1 MNNAQDFG
9 ALNWVKDE
17 LDVSIRHARQ
27 ALEAYVESPGD
38 GDSLAVCGDHLHQI
52 ARVLQMVQVYGPSM
66 LAEEMELVVRDMA
79 QGRVRQEEDAAEA
92 LMLALIQLPD
102 YLEKLQGG
110 DADIPLIILPLL
122 NDLRAVRDAPLLSEA
137 ALFKPEIDTRDEQG
151 QINDHLPELT
161 RQVRQK
167 FHLGLLSWYRKRDTV
182 HGWPLLRDVFAT
194 MRQHAGTEQV
204 KQLFWVAEGLMHGL
218 IENTIAPG
226 IAVKQLFSRLDR
238 KMKTIVDSG
247 EQALVDR
254 PPAALLKNLLYYIA
268 RADSHHPLI
277 QEIKETFHLDT
288 VMPSEAQLS
297 QGRLGLTGSNAELAE
312 SIKDAVSTELT
323 RIKDILDL
331 FMRDEKANM
340 EMLAHLESPTR
351 KLADTLGMIGQ
362 GALRSR
368 LNRQAD
374 KVKNFVEQGVMPEEF
389 ELMEMAGDILYV
401 ESSLST
407 LHTFQPGVAEEEEDS
422 LGLSMPEGEYQ
433 NLIKQTVKEAKLEIA
448 KAKEAII
455 SFTEAPDE
463 TTLLENVHQGFKRV
477 QGALNM
483 LNMREAAELLQKT
496 GNFIQQTLI
505 EARSKPS
512 RQQMN
517 SLADVVSSIEYY
529 LETLVDGAGDR
540 REILA
545 IAQSSLNDLLSEG
558 QVERTE
564 YTTPVEPIEVSE
576 SADHAEGY
584 DLQEDEVSDL
594 EFGASSLQ
602 IEPPQPQV
610 EEITAD
616 SEPAIGE
623 PKAEPEPVSETPAEP
638 VVAAPEPPV
647 EEEEIPSSRKPMLDE
662 IDPEILEIFIEEARE
677 ELEVIQEHLPRWER
691 NYEDRDALVTFRR
704 SFHTL
709 KGSGRLVGAKVI
721 GELAWSVENMLNR
734 LIDETIHVS
743 PDMIDVLNRVV
754 ASLPDLINSQ
764 EQGVYPSVDVDLLQ
778 AQAYALADGKPM
790 PQMEEP
796 AAEEAPVEVAE
807 PESSVEEAAEAV
819 AETAGE
825 ITETSAEAE
834 EPELL
839 SEVQDTDSLS
849 LEMPDEV
856 AETQDSFELP
866 EELEDLSLELDTEL
880 SDEEEPQIELQ
891 ALSEENEVEL
901 EENLLESPEA
911 ILDESLLG
919 DFTDSDLIIEIDTE
933 LLEVFAEES
942 EEHLQEIEAFL
953 RMAEGADPAMQLP
966 ESVVRA
972 CHTLHGSAQMTG
984 IMPIAQLSEAMED
997 YANAVH
1003 DLQRPADDQVLGLIG
1018 GSVGY
1023 IRKLLDTLPD
1033 EDLSEPNV
1041 ETYLSGLRDALQ
1053 QLHHG
1058 LGEDLHAADL
1068 QSDSDDL
1075 TLESEPTSFLE
1086 ESSELDEAPELT
1098 AEEPSFELE
1107 EAPEPLP
1114 EEPSFESEEAP
1125 EPTSE
1130 EPSFELEE
1138 APEPYSEEPSSEE
1151 PLFELEEA
1159 EESDE
1164 EPPQPGV
1171 FHESTTYLQED
1182 EFFEVGDD
1190 EELLEI
1196 FIEEGRELLESL
1208 EESYTRW
1215 ENALHD
1221 GAVIDEIKRT
1231 LHTLKGSSRL
1241 AGILPI
1247 GDVSHGLESLFER
1260 ILRQQITADQPIQ
1273 DLVRQAFDFL
1283 ATQVEDAATTGKVH
1297 ISETLLHDLENPSA
1311 RQEEDEPVALEESD
1325 SDFLDFDA
1333 DAVAEDANL
1342 EEIMEALEEEPV
1354 SETLETELE
1363 QPAEAASEEAEL
1375 SEETASEEMQAE
1387 EWSSEALSSSLETA
1401 QDEELQQ
1408 ELERLEEDDSEFS
1421 ASEAVDTASYYEEP
1435 MSFLHDGDLFE
1446 VSEDRELVEIFVEE
1460 SKELLETLEGQ
1471 FQQWSDNPS
1480 DHQPVDAMQRALHTI
1495 KGSSRLAGIEP
1506 VGDLS
1511 HAMESLLNAVT
1522 RGLVPAEGAVMN
1534 LSRATLDLLA
1544 TQTDDAESSG
1554 RVHRADPLIAEI
1566 QSLIDAASEQS
1577 ASDESFVDPEVQ
1589 QELEAL
1595 ESEAAETE
1603 IEEVEPAAVSNQDLV
1618 EELDVELPDDAFAIE
1633 DITSESL
1640 DTGDDSFMLL
1650 QDEVLLEVG
1659 EDEELIQ
1666 IFIEEAKEFTEQIE
1680 TNFQNWLDNLTD
1692 RSAIDGMQRNLHTLK
1707 GSARLAG
1714 VMPVG
1719 DLSHAVESLMTSLA
1733 EGEIDP
1739 IETVTDTLRQAI
1751 DHLALQVDTL
1761 AKTGKVPA
1769 SDLQVTQLHNL
1780 LGGEMTP
1787 SYDGMVETIQ
1797 QVEEPQ
1803 EVVEEEAPKSA
1814 KVLPFNEKIAKLL
1827 NPQQDED
1834 KESQKASKDQVRV
1847 NAELMDRLV
1856 NHAGEVSIY
1865 RARLEQQ
1872 NSVLGFNLSELEQ
1885 TVSRLYTQLRGLEI
1899 ETEAQILYRWERD
1912 NEQDDHEK
1920 AEFDPLEL
1928 DRFSNM
1934 QQLSRALVET
1944 VNDLGNINESLRDLQ
1959 RETDTLLLQ
1968 QSRISNDLQ
1977 DGLLRTRM
1985 VPFATLVPRMQ
1996 RLVRQTAGQLS
2007 KKANLECFGI
2017 EGELDRS
2024 ILNRMVPVLEH
2035 LLRNSVSHGI
2045 EYPQDR
2051 VSTGKQ
2057 ETGRISL
2064 YLDREATDVL
2074 ITLSDD
2080 GRGLDIEAIRAR
2092 AIKQGMI
2099 NANAE
2104 ISDDDLIQCV
2114 LLPGFSTAK
2123 EVTQISGRGVG
2134 LDVVVSEVKQLGG
2147 SLEIDSQPGRGT
2159 SFIIRLPL
2167 TLAITDAL
2175 LVRVGEEIY
2184 AIPHGS
2190 VSAVVRI
2197 RRQDLQQCYA
2207 DAQNGFEYA
2216 GKQYKVSYLGRMM
2229 GVGHQELQEGHRWL
2243 PLLLLQTGEHQVA
2256 LQVDELLGSRQVVV
2270 KSLGKQVGS
2279 VRWITGGTILAD
2291 GRVALILDLSA
2302 LVRMDA
2308 THTAPIRASVEQ
2320 AQKRV
2325 EERVRVM
2332 VVDDSIT
2339 VRKVTSRL
2347 LERHDME
2354 VVTAKDG
2361 VEAVALLQEQV
2372 PDIMLL
2378 DIEMPRMDGFE
2389 LARHINN
2396 SVDYYGLPIIMIS
2409 SRVGDK
2415 HRQRAMDLGV
2425 KRCLG
2430 KPYQES
2436 ELLENINEVLAESRQ

>member
-1 MNNAQDFG
+1 MSNAQDFG

-27 ALEAYVESPGD
+27 ALESYVETPGD
-38 GDSLAVCGDHLHQI
+38 NESLATCGDHLHQI

-66 LAEEMELVVRDMA
+66 LAEEMELVVRDMSE
-79 QGRVRQEEDAAEA
+79 GIVRQEEDAAEA

-137 ALFKPEIDTRDEQG
+137 ALFKPEIETESTTDEV
-151 QINDHLPELT
+151 NKDLPALV

-182 HGWPLLRDVFAT
+182 HGWPLLRDVFT
-194 MRQHAGTEQV
+194 TIHKSAGTESVQH
-204 KQLFWVAEGLMHGL
+204 LFWVAEGLMHGL
-218 IENTIAPG
+218 IDNTIAPG

-238 KMKTIVDSG
+238 KMKIIIDNG
-247 EQALVDR
+247 EQTLVDE
-254 PPAALLKNLLYYIA
+254 PPSALLKNLLYYIA
-268 RADSHHPLI
+268 RANSQNPVIL
-277 QEIKETFHLDT
+277 EIKQAYNLDA
-288 VMPSEAQLS
+288 VMPSEDQLN

-312 SIKDAVSTELT
+312 SIKDAVSSELT

-331 FMRDEKANM
+331 FMRDEKADM
-340 EMLAHLESPTR
+340 EMLGHLEAPTR

-374 KVKNFVEQGVMPEEF
+374 KVKTFVEQGVLPEEF

-407 LHTFQPGVAEEEEDS
+407 LHTFQPGAADTIDENTLGDS
-422 LGLSMPEGEYQ
+422 LPEGEYQ
-433 NLIKQTVKEAKLEIA
+433 NLIKQTVREAKVEIA
-448 KAKEAII
+448 HAKETII
-455 SFTEAPDE
+455 SFTEATDD
-463 TTLLENVHQGFKRV
+463 TTVLEPVRQGFRRV
-477 QGALNM
+477 EGALQM
-483 LNMREAAELLQKT
+483 LNLREAAELMSQT
-496 GNFIQQTLI
+496 GGIIKNQLI
-505 EARSKPS
+505 EASAPPS
-512 RQQMN
+512 RQQLN

-545 IAQSSLNDLLSEG
+545 IAQASLNDLMSDGTPEVSEY
-558 QVERTE
+558 VE
-564 YTTPVEPIEVSE
+564 PVEPINLDE

-584 DLQEDEVSDL
+584 DLEEEEVSDL

-602 IEPPQPQV
+602 IEPPQPEV
-610 EEITAD
+610 EILASAEDATA
-616 SEPAIGE
+616 SEAQPEAEPAE
-623 PKAEPEPVSETPAEP
+623 
-638 VVAAPEPPV
+638 V
-647 EEEEIPSSRKPMLDE
+647 EEEVAAADKPMLED

-677 ELEVIQEHLPRWER
+677 ELENIQTYLPRWQHDQA
-691 NYEDRDALVTFRR
+691 DRDALTIFRR

-734 LIDETIHVS
+734 LIDETIKVS
-743 PDMIDVLNRVV
+743 PEMMELLNQVTEALPVLID
-754 ASLPDLINSQ
+754 SQ
-764 EQGVYPSVDVDLLQ
+764 EQGTSPAVDVELLQ
-778 AQAYALADGKPM
+778 SHAHALAEGRPIEQ
-790 PQMEEP
+790 PLQPVVSEAEQP
-796 AAEEAPVEVAE
+796 AAESDEIIPVEALEESADETEAQAEALPDETADVEAVEEDELVLEELEVASLDE
-807 PESSVEEAAEAV
+807 PELEIEPEQASEISDDEVAALGEAMLEGTSV
-819 AETAGE
+819 
-825 ITETSAEAE
+825 AEAE
-834 EPELL
+834 
-839 SEVQDTDSLS
+839 
-849 LEMPDEV
+849 DEF
-856 AETQDSFELP
+856 S
-866 EELEDLSLELDTEL
+866 
-880 SDEEEPQIELQ
+880 
-891 ALSEENEVEL
+891 
-901 EENLLESPEA
+901 
-911 ILDESLLG
+911 
-919 DFTDSDLIIEIDTE
+919 DSDLEIEIDTE

-942 EEHLQEIEAFL
+942 EEHLQEIESFL
-953 RMAEGADPAMQLP
+953 RQAQSISPPMLVP
-966 ESVVRA
+966 EEVVRA
-972 CHTLHGSAQMTG
+972 CHTLHGSAHMAG
-984 IMPIAQLSEAMED
+984 ITPIATLSEAMED
-997 YANAVH
+997 YVRAVH
-1003 DLQRPADDQVLGLIG
+1003 ENQMPAEAKVVDLVD

-1023 IRKLLDTLPD
+1023 IRQLLKLLPD
-1033 EDLSEPNV
+1033 ENLPEPKL
-1041 ETYLSGLRDALQ
+1041 ESFLQGLNEALQ
-1053 QLHHG
+1053 EIEESE
-1058 LGEDLHAADL
+1058 EDLVEA
-1068 QSDSDDL
+1068 
-1075 TLESEPTSFLE
+1075 EPLMAE
-1086 ESSELDEAPELT
+1086 ESISEEQAVTLDEALDE
-1098 AEEPSFELE
+1098 ASALE
-1107 EAPEPLP
+1107 EELQIEAI
-1114 EEPSFESEEAP
+1114 EEIGLA
-1125 EPTSE
+1125 
-1130 EPSFELEE
+1130 
-1138 APEPYSEEPSSEE
+1138 
-1151 PLFELEEA
+1151 
-1159 EESDE
+1159 DE
-1164 EPPQPGV
+1164 EPIDLASDLILEELEANEIDSGLLEADEAQDSG
-1171 FHESTTYLQED
+1171 FYESASYLQSTDYFDVE
-1182 EFFEVGDD
+1182 GD

-1196 FIEEGRELLESL
+1196 FIEEGRELLEALEQGYNDWQKSL
-1208 EESYTRW
+1208 NDETVV
-1215 ENALHD
+1215 D
-1221 GAVIDEIKRT
+1221 GIKRT

-1241 AGILPI
+1241 AGINPI
-1247 GDVSHGLESLFER
+1247 GDLSHALEDLFEKL
-1260 ILRQQITADQPIQ
+1260 LRDNVTAEQRLQ

-1283 ATQVEDAATTGKVH
+1283 ATQVEDAATVGRVPVSTQ
-1297 ISETLLHDLENPSA
+1297 LLSNLENPFSSEEISEA
-1311 RQEEDEPVALEESD
+1311 EEEPEALQDEVLEAELQLADEAFPDAELEIEQPDQEEDEELQELELQSALEE
-1325 SDFLDFDA
+1325 A
-1333 DAVAEDANL
+1333 AEEQDQ
-1342 EEIMEALEEEPV
+1342 
-1354 SETLETELE
+1354 SEL
-1363 QPAEAASEEAEL
+1363 ASSEEVD
-1375 SEETASEEMQAE
+1375 AS
-1387 EWSSEALSSSLETA
+1387 
-1401 QDEELQQ
+1401 
-1408 ELERLEEDDSEFS
+1408 
-1421 ASEAVDTASYYEEP
+1421 SYYAEP
-1435 MSFLHDGDLFE
+1435 MSFLHEGDLFE
-1446 VSEDRELVEIFVEE
+1446 VSEDRELVDIFVEE
-1460 SKELLETLEGQ
+1460 SKELLETLEEQ
-1471 FQQWSDNPS
+1471 FQKWGDEPS
-1480 DHQPVDAMQRALHTI
+1480 DHQHLDAILRALHTV

-1511 HAMESLLNAVT
+1511 HAMESLLNGVI
-1522 RGLVPAEGAVMN
+1522 RGHILADEQVMG
-1534 LSRATLDLLA
+1534 LSRSTLDLLA
-1544 TQTDDAESSG
+1544 SQTDDAETSNQ
-1554 RVHRADPLIAEI
+1554 VHRADGLIAEI
-1566 QSLIDAASEQS
+1566 QTLIDKGVEEEDEVEDLIDPDLKEELEELEELKQQQAEEAVEDESEPVSQPIAEDLDDIQIDVS
-1577 ASDESFVDPEVQ
+1577 ELDVDVADVSEEALQQPDESF
-1589 QELEAL
+1589 L
-1595 ESEAAETE
+1595 
-1603 IEEVEPAAVSNQDLV
+1603 
-1618 EELDVELPDDAFAIE
+1618 
-1633 DITSESL
+1633 
-1640 DTGDDSFMLL
+1640 MMH
-1650 QDEVLLEVG
+1650 DEVLLDVG

-1666 IFIEEAKEFTEQIE
+1666 IFIEEAKEFMEQVE
-1680 TNFQNWLDNLTD
+1680 ARFLQWLDKLD
-1692 RSAIDGMQRNLHTLK
+1692 DQEAIDGMQRNLHTLK

-1714 VMPVG
+1714 IMPIG
-1719 DLSHAVESLMTSLA
+1719 DLSHAVESVMTALA

-1739 IETVTDTLRQAI
+1739 LETVTESLRHSI
-1751 DHLALQVDTL
+1751 DHLAFQVDTI

-1769 SDLQVTQLHNL
+1769 ADVQVEQLHNL

-1787 SYDGMVETIQ
+1787 AHGDMVETIQ
-1797 QVEEPQ
+1797 EVSESSMLAEEPEQ
-1803 EVVEEEAPKSA
+1803 EQEQPTAQ
-1814 KVLPFNEKIAKLL
+1814 VLPFNEEIAKLL
-1827 NPQQDED
+1827 NPEQDQE
-1834 KESQKASKDQVRV
+1834 KEKAGFKPNKEQVRV
-1847 NAELMDRLV
+1847 NADLMDRLV

-1865 RARLEQQ
+1865 RSRLEQQ

-1885 TVSRLYTQLRGLEI
+1885 TVSRLYTQLRNLEI
-1899 ETEAQILYRWERD
+1899 ETEAQILYRWER
-1912 NEQDDHEK
+1912 ETEK
-1920 AEFDPLEL
+1920 EDQGRTEFDPLEL
-1928 DRFSNM
+1928 DRFSTM

-1968 QSRISNDLQ
+1968 QSRISTDLQ

-1996 RLVRQTAGQLS
+1996 RLVRQTAGQLN

-2045 EYPQDR
+2045 EPPDQRLAD
-2051 VSTGKQ
+2051 GKQ
-2057 ETGRISL
+2057 GTGRISL
-2064 YLDREATDVL
+2064 YLDREATDVM

-2080 GRGLDIEAIRAR
+2080 GKGLDIEAIRKR
-2092 AIKQGMI
+2092 ALAQGMI
-2099 NANAE
+2099 SADAE

-2134 LDVVVSEVKQLGG
+2134 LDVVTSEVKQLGG

-2175 LVRVGEEIY
+2175 LIRVGEEIY

-2190 VSAVVRI
+2190 ISGVVRI
-2197 RRQDLQQCYA
+2197 RRDEILRCYA
-2207 DAQNGFEYA
+2207 GKQESFDYG

-2229 GVGHQELQEGHRWL
+2229 GTGQHEIHEGSRWL

-2256 LQVDELLGSRQVVV
+2256 LQVDDLLGSRQVVV

-2291 GRVALILDLSA
+2291 GRVALILDLAA

-2308 THTAPIRASVEQ
+2308 THAAPVMKADGD
-2320 AQKRV
+2320 QKKL
-2325 EERVRVM
+2325 EERLRVM

-2347 LERHDME
+2347 LERHDMD

-2436 ELLENINEVLAESRQ
+2436 ELLENINEVLTENRQ

>member
-27 ALEAYVESPGD
+27 ALEAHVEAPGD

-137 ALFKPEIDTRDEQG
+137 ALFKPEIDSTEQQG
-151 QINDHLPELT
+151 QVNEHLPELT

-194 MRQHAGTEQV
+194 MRQHAGTEQTR
-204 KQLFWVAEGLMHGL
+204 QLFWVAEGLMHGL

-238 KMKTIVDSG
+238 KMKTLVDSG
-247 EQALVDR
+247 EQALVDH

-277 QEIKETFHLDT
+277 REIKETFHLDT

-407 LHTFQPGVAEEEEDS
+407 LHTFQPSSIEEEDDT

-433 NLIKQTVKEAKLEIA
+433 NLIKQTVKEAKFEIA

-455 SFTEAPDE
+455 GFTEAPDDTE
-463 TTLLENVHQGFKRV
+463 LLENVRQGFKRV
-477 QGALNM
+477 EGALNM
-483 LNMREAAELLQKT
+483 LNMRDAAELLLKT
-496 GNFIQQTLI
+496 GSFIQQSLI
-505 EARSKPS
+505 DARSKPS

-545 IAQSSLNDLLSEG
+545 IAQASLNDLLSEG
-558 QVERTE
+558 QMERTE
-564 YTTPVEPIEVSE
+564 YTTPVEPIEVTE

-584 DLQEDEVSDL
+584 DLEEDEVSDL
-594 EFGASSLQ
+594 ELGASSLQ
-602 IEPPQPQV
+602 IEPPQPEV
-610 EEITAD
+610 EELEADTGETA
-616 SEPAIGE
+616 EAPQH
-623 PKAEPEPVSETPAEP
+623 EPETVVEVVQAPVE
-638 VVAAPEPPV
+638 

-691 NYEDRDALVTFRR
+691 NYEDHDALITFRR

-743 PDMIDVLNRVV
+743 PEMIGLLNQVV
-754 ASLPDLINSQ
+754 ASLPELINSQ
-764 EQGVYPSVDVDLLQ
+764 EQGIYPDVDVDLLQ

-790 PQMEEP
+790 PEAQEP
-796 AAEEAPVEVAE
+796 AAEEPEAEAEILETSADQSQIETVEAPAEDVEVAITPQTDE
-807 PESSVEEAAEAV
+807 ASSQDLAMDEALETQVED
-819 AETAGE
+819 
-825 ITETSAEAE
+825 ID
-834 EPELL
+834 L
-839 SEVQDTDSLS
+839 SFEV
-849 LEMPDEV
+849 PDEL
-856 AETQDSFELP
+856 D
-866 EELEDLSLELDTEL
+866 DLSLELDTEL
-880 SDEEEPQIELQ
+880 SDEEETASADQADSEGEVNLIED
-891 ALSEENEVEL
+891 E
-901 EENLLESPEA
+901 LLESPEP
-911 ILDESLLG
+911 ILDEALLE

-942 EEHLQEIEAFL
+942 EEHLQEIEDFL
-953 RMAEGADPAMQLP
+953 HAAERAEPAMQVP

-1003 DLQRPADDQVLGLIG
+1003 DLQRPADAEVLGLIG

-1023 IRKLLDTLPD
+1023 IRQLLVTLPE
-1033 EDLSEPNV
+1033 EDLPEPNV
-1041 ETYLSGLRDALQ
+1041 ETYLGGLREALE

-1058 LGEDLHAADL
+1058 IPERP
-1068 QSDSDDL
+1068 QESDSQPVPDE
-1075 TLESEPTSFLE
+1075 LELSSEPTSFLDEVAEPDAPAEAFPE
-1086 ESSELDEAPELT
+1086 ETPEVAEALTETDEQEDAPLELDAHSEPVEAAT
-1098 AEEPSFELE
+1098 
-1107 EAPEPLP
+1107 
-1114 EEPSFESEEAP
+1114 
-1125 EPTSE
+1125 
-1130 EPSFELEE
+1130 
-1138 APEPYSEEPSSEE
+1138 
-1151 PLFELEEA
+1151 
-1159 EESDE
+1159 
-1164 EPPQPGV
+1164 PQPGV
-1171 FHESTTYLQED
+1171 FHETTTYLQED
-1182 EFFEVGDD
+1182 EFFDVGEDQ
-1190 EELLEI
+1190 ELLEI

-1208 EESYTRW
+1208 EDSYTKW
-1215 ENALHD
+1215 EHALQD
-1221 GAVIDEIKRT
+1221 ETVIDEIKRT

-1241 AGILPI
+1241 AGISPI

-1260 ILRQQITADQPIQ
+1260 ILREEISADLSVQ

-1283 ATQVEDAATTGKVH
+1283 ATQVEDAANTGQVH
-1297 ISETLLHDLENPSA
+1297 ISQTLLDDLENPAA
-1311 RQEEDEPVALEESD
+1311 RRAEDEPLGVDDGD

-1333 DAVAEDANL
+1333 EAVAEDANL
-1342 EEIMEALEEEPV
+1342 QEVMEALEDVPEVEDLAQPEASPDEPDAI
-1354 SETLETELE
+1354 
-1363 QPAEAASEEAEL
+1363 QPEAQGSVE
-1375 SEETASEEMQAE
+1375 
-1387 EWSSEALSSSLETA
+1387 
-1401 QDEELQQ
+1401 DEELQQ
-1408 ELERLEEDDSEFS
+1408 ELERLDEDDSEF
-1421 ASEAVDTASYYEEP
+1421 ASSETVDTSSFYEEP
-1435 MSFLHDGDLFE
+1435 MSFMHDGDLFE

-1460 SKELLETLEGQ
+1460 SKELLETLENHY
-1471 FQQWSDNPS
+1471 QQWSENPA
-1480 DHQPVDAMQRALHTI
+1480 DHQPLDAMQRALHTI

-1522 RGLVPAEGAVMN
+1522 RGLLPAEGPVMS

-1544 TQTDDAESSG
+1544 TQTDDAESTG
-1554 RVHRADPLIAEI
+1554 QVHRADPLIAEI
-1566 QSLIDAASEQS
+1566 QSLIDSAGEQS
-1577 ASDESFVDPEVQ
+1577 TSDEAYVDQEVVE
-1589 QELEAL
+1589 ELAAL
-1595 ESEAAETE
+1595 EEQETDTQFEAEAEEDKSEPTSALDMNADLDVDLPADAFE
-1603 IEEVEPAAVSNQDLV
+1603 IEEVAA
-1618 EELDVELPDDAFAIE
+1618 
-1633 DITSESL
+1633 ESL
-1640 DTGDDSFMLL
+1640 DQADDSFMLL

-1680 TNFQNWLDNLTD
+1680 THFQNWLDNLGD

-1719 DLSHAVESLMTSLA
+1719 DLSHAVESLMTALA
-1733 EGEIDP
+1733 EEEIDP
-1739 IETVTDTLRQAI
+1739 IETVTDALRQAI

-1761 AKTGKVPA
+1761 SKTGKVP
-1769 SDLQVTQLHNL
+1769 SSELQVNQLHNL

-1797 QVEEPQ
+1797 QTQPAEQAPQ
-1803 EVVEEEAPKSA
+1803 QEAPKSA
-1814 KVLPFNEKIAKLL
+1814 EILPFNDKIAKLL
-1827 NPQQDED
+1827 NPDQEED
-1834 KESQKASKDQVRV
+1834 KESARASKEQVRV

-1885 TVSRLYTQLRGLEI
+1885 TVSRLYSQLRGLEI

-2080 GRGLDIEAIRAR
+2080 GKGLDIEAIRSR

-2099 NANAE
+2099 DANAE

-2190 VSAVVRI
+2190 INAVVRI
-2197 RRQDLQQCYA
+2197 RRQDLQHCYA
-2207 DAQNGFEYA
+2207 DPANGFEYT

-2229 GVGHQELQEGHRWL
+2229 GVGHQELQEGPRWL

-2291 GRVALILDLSA
+2291 GRVALILDLAA

-2308 THTAPIRASVEQ
+2308 THTAPIRMPVEQ

-2436 ELLENINEVLAESRQ
+2436 ELLENINEVLTESRQ

>member
-1 MNNAQDFG
+1 MSNAQDFG

-27 ALEAYVESPGD
+27 ALESYVETPGNTE
-38 GDSLAVCGDHLHQI
+38 SLATCGDHLHQI

-66 LAEEMELVVRDMA
+66 LAEEMELVVRDMSD
-79 QGRVRQEEDAAEA
+79 GNVRQEEDAAEA

-137 ALFKPEIDTRDEQG
+137 ALFKPEIETDSDGDRVNEK
-151 QINDHLPELT
+151 LPALV

-182 HGWPLLRDVFAT
+182 HGWPLLRDVFAAI
-194 MRQHAGTEQV
+194 QINAGTESV
-204 KQLFWVAEGLMHGL
+204 RHLFWVAEGLMHGL
-218 IENTIAPG
+218 IDNTIAPG

-238 KMKTIVDSG
+238 KMKAIIDGG
-247 EQALVDR
+247 EQALLDD
-254 PPAALLKNLLYYIA
+254 PPATLLKNLLYYIA
-268 RADSHHPLI
+268 RTNSQDPVIL
-277 QEIKETFHLDT
+277 EIKQAYNLDA
-288 VMPSEAQLS
+288 VMPSEDQLN

-312 SIKDAVSTELT
+312 SIKDAVSSELT

-331 FMRDEKANM
+331 FMRDEKADM
-340 EMLAHLESPTR
+340 EMLGHLEAPTR

-374 KVKNFVEQGVMPEEF
+374 KVKTFVEQGILPEEF

-407 LHTFQPGVAEEEEDS
+407 LHTFQPGAAES
-422 LGLSMPEGEYQ
+422 LDEGALGDNLPEGEYQ
-433 NLIKQTVKEAKLEIA
+433 NLIKQTVREAKVEIA
-448 KAKEAII
+448 HAKETII
-455 SFTEAPDE
+455 SFTEVSDD
-463 TTLLENVHQGFKRV
+463 TSMLESVRQGFRRV
-477 QGALNM
+477 DGALQM
-483 LNMREAAELLQKT
+483 LNLKDASDLMSQTSGVIKRQFMDVKT
-496 GNFIQQTLI
+496 P
-505 EARSKPS
+505 PS
-512 RQQMN
+512 RQQLN

-545 IAQSSLNDLLSEG
+545 IAQSSLNDLISEG
-558 QVERTE
+558 KTVVTE
-564 YTTPVEPIEVSE
+564 YVEPSEPIDLAE

-584 DLQEDEVSDL
+584 ELEEDEVSDL
-594 EFGASSLQ
+594 EFGVSSLQ
-602 IEPPQPQV
+602 IEPPQPVV
-610 EEITAD
+610 EIISPDKESAATPPL
-616 SEPAIGE
+616 E
-623 PKAEPEPVSETPAEP
+623 EPELPQA
-638 VVAAPEPPV
+638 
-647 EEEEIPSSRKPMLDE
+647 EEIPAAEKPVLED

-677 ELEVIQEHLPRWER
+677 ELQSIQENLPRWQHDQA
-691 NYEDRDALVTFRR
+691 DRDALTTFRR

-709 KGSGRLVGAKVI
+709 KGSGRLVGAMVI

-734 LIDETIHVS
+734 LIDETIKVS
-743 PDMIDVLNRVV
+743 PEMMDLLNHVTEALPVLID
-754 ASLPDLINSQ
+754 SQ
-764 EQGVYPSVDVDLLQ
+764 EQGGSPDVNVELLQ
-778 AQAYALADGKPM
+778 NRAHALAEGRPLAEVA
-790 PQMEEP
+790 PTTV
-796 AAEEAPVEVAE
+796 AEEEVAATE
-807 PESSVEEAAEAV
+807 TTPAELTSEAAEATEETL
-819 AETAGE
+819 AEIE
-825 ITETSAEAE
+825 IAEAEAE
-834 EPELL
+834 EPPAEQLEVFEEEMAALEASEEPLDFAEIPEVEEEQGELL
-839 SEVQDTDSLS
+839 E
-849 LEMPDEV
+849 
-856 AETQDSFELP
+856 
-866 EELEDLSLELDTEL
+866 EELELEEVSLALV
-880 SDEEEPQIELQ
+880 SDEQ
-891 ALSEENEVEL
+891 
-901 EENLLESPEA
+901 
-911 ILDESLLG
+911 DEDEFS
-919 DFTDSDLIIEIDTE
+919 DSDLEIEIDTE

-942 EEHLQEIEAFL
+942 EEHLQEIEVFL
-953 RMAEGADPAMQLP
+953 KQAINTAPDMLVP
-966 ESVVRA
+966 EEVVRA
-972 CHTLHGSAQMTG
+972 CHTLHGSAHMAG
-984 IMPIAQLSEAMED
+984 ITPIAMLSEAMED
-997 YANAVH
+997 YIRAVH
-1003 DLQRPADDQVLGLIG
+1003 EHELPADSKVVDLIG

-1023 IRKLLDTLPD
+1023 IRQLLNWLPD
-1033 EDLSEPNV
+1033 DSLPEPNV
-1041 ETYLSGLRDALQ
+1041 ETYLNGLREALQ
-1053 QLHHG
+1053 EIEVSVEALP
-1058 LGEDLHAADL
+1058 D
-1068 QSDSDDL
+1068 
-1075 TLESEPTSFLE
+1075 SEPSV
-1086 ESSELDEAPELT
+1086 EL
-1098 AEEPSFELE
+1098 
-1107 EAPEPLP
+1107 
-1114 EEPSFESEEAP
+1114 
-1125 EPTSE
+1125 
-1130 EPSFELEE
+1130 
-1138 APEPYSEEPSSEE
+1138 
-1151 PLFELEEA
+1151 EA
-1159 EESDE
+1159 EESVAIAATAALDDE
-1164 EPPQPGV
+1164 IQIEAIEEIGTGEEEITELPSDLQFEDLDGVEVESQPTEALAEDSG
-1171 FHESTTYLQED
+1171 FHEVVSYLQSD
-1182 EFFEVGDD
+1182 DFFEVEGD

-1196 FIEEGRELLESL
+1196 FIEEGRELLEAL
-1208 EESYTRW
+1208 EQGYSDWQHSPNDE
-1215 ENALHD
+1215 
-1221 GAVIDEIKRT
+1221 AVVDDIKRT

-1241 AGILPI
+1241 AGINPI
-1247 GDVSHGLESLFER
+1247 GDLSHALESLYEKM
-1260 ILRQQITADQPIQ
+1260 LRDEVKADQQ
-1273 DLVRQAFDFL
+1273 VRELVRQAFDFL
-1283 ATQVEDAATTGKVH
+1283 ATQIEDAATTGKVH
-1297 ISETLLHDLENPSA
+1297 LSSQLLTDLEKATAAAMPAETA
-1311 RQEEDEPVALEESD
+1311 REWVEEEQELVEEPVVSESGIEQQELAEQEEVERLQQLELEQALEE
-1325 SDFLDFDA
+1325 A
-1333 DAVAEDANL
+1333 AECPSEFA
-1342 EEIMEALEEEPV
+1342 AEEPV
-1354 SETLETELE
+1354 
-1363 QPAEAASEEAEL
+1363 
-1375 SEETASEEMQAE
+1375 
-1387 EWSSEALSSSLETA
+1387 
-1401 QDEELQQ
+1401 
-1408 ELERLEEDDSEFS
+1408 
-1421 ASEAVDTASYYEEP
+1421 DTSSYYEEP
-1435 MSFLHDGDLFE
+1435 MSFLHDDDLFE
-1446 VSEDRELVEIFVEE
+1446 VTEDRELVDIFVEE
-1460 SKELLETLEGQ
+1460 SRELLEILEVE
-1471 FQQWSDNPS
+1471 FQKWSDDPS
-1480 DHQPVDAMQRALHTI
+1480 DHNFLDAILRALHTI

-1511 HAMESLLNAVT
+1511 HAMESLLNGVI
-1522 RGLVPAEGAVMN
+1522 RGLIPADGTLMS
-1534 LSRATLDLLA
+1534 LSRSTLDMLA
-1544 TQTDDAESSG
+1544 MQTDDAESSNK
-1554 RVHRADPLIAEI
+1554 VHRADTLISEI
-1566 QSLIDAASEQS
+1566 QTLIDKGSEQEDQVKDLIDPDLQEELETLEEE
-1577 ASDESFVDPEVQ
+1577 ALEEQELTQPEVQ
-1589 QELEAL
+1589 EISEDEELVALDVSQLDVTPEDLQEEAL
-1595 ESEAAETE
+1595 VQA
-1603 IEEVEPAAVSNQDLV
+1603 
-1618 EELDVELPDDAFAIE
+1618 
-1633 DITSESL
+1633 
-1640 DTGDDSFMLL
+1640 DDSFLVL
-1650 QDEVLLEVG
+1650 HDEVLLDVG
-1659 EDEELIQ
+1659 EDTELIQ
-1666 IFIEEAKEFTEQIE
+1666 IFIEEAKEFMEQVESRFQQWLNELDDQHAIE
-1680 TNFQNWLDNLTD
+1680 
-1692 RSAIDGMQRNLHTLK
+1692 GMQRNLHTLK

-1719 DLSHAVESLMTSLA
+1719 DLSHAVESVMTAVA
-1733 EGEIDP
+1733 EAEIDP
-1739 IETVTDTLRQAI
+1739 IETVTETLRQAI
-1751 DHLALQVDTL
+1751 DHLAFQVETI

-1769 SDLQVTQLHNL
+1769 SDVQVEQLHNL
-1780 LGGEMTP
+1780 LGGELTP
-1787 SYDGMVETIQ
+1787 SHDGMVETIHEVAESDL
-1797 QVEEPQ
+1797 VEEK
-1803 EVVEEEAPKSA
+1803 EEEPKSA
-1814 KVLPFNEKIAKLL
+1814 QVLPFNEEIAKLL
-1827 NPQQDED
+1827 NPE
-1834 KESQKASKDQVRV
+1834 KEREEEKASFTPSKEQVRV
-1847 NAELMDRLV
+1847 NADLMDRLV

-1885 TVSRLYTQLRGLEI
+1885 TVSRLYTQLRNLEI

-1912 NEQDDHEK
+1912 NEKEEQDRT
-1920 AEFDPLEL
+1920 EFDPLEL
-1928 DRFSNM
+1928 DRFSTM

-1968 QSRISNDLQ
+1968 QSRISTDLQ

-2045 EYPQDR
+2045 ERPEAR
-2051 VSTGKQ
+2051 LAAGKQ
-2057 ETGRISL
+2057 GTGRISL

-2080 GRGLDIEAIRAR
+2080 GKGLDTEAIRKR
-2092 AIKQGMI
+2092 AIEQGMI

-2134 LDVVVSEVKQLGG
+2134 LDVVTSEVKQLGG

-2190 VSAVVRI
+2190 ISGVVRI
-2197 RRQDLQQCYA
+2197 RREEIQKCYTGVQESF
-2207 DAQNGFEYA
+2207 DYG
-2216 GKQYKVSYLGRMM
+2216 GKHYKVNYLGRMM
-2229 GVGHQELQEGHRWL
+2229 GTGQQEIHDGMRWL

-2270 KSLGKQVGS
+2270 KTLGKQVGS

-2291 GRVALILDLSA
+2291 GRVALILDLPS
-2302 LVRMDA
+2302 LVRVDA
-2308 THTAPIRASVEQ
+2308 THTAPLMPRVRDESE
-2320 AQKRV
+2320 QKRL
-2325 EERVRVM
+2325 EERLRVM

-2436 ELLENINEVLAESRQ
+2436 ELLDNINEVLAESRQ

>member
-1 MNNAQDFG
+1 MSNAQDFG

-27 ALEAYVESPGD
+27 ALESYVESPGD
-38 GDSLAVCGDHLHQI
+38 NESLATCGDHLHQI

-66 LAEEMELVVRDMA
+66 LAEEMELVVRDMSE
-79 QGRVRQEEDAAEA
+79 GIVRQEEDAAEA

-137 ALFKPEIDTRDEQG
+137 ALFKPEIETESTTDEV
-151 QINDHLPELT
+151 NKDLPALV

-182 HGWPLLRDVFAT
+182 HGWPLLRDVFT
-194 MRQHAGTEQV
+194 TIHKSAGTESVQH
-204 KQLFWVAEGLMHGL
+204 LFWVAEGLMHGL
-218 IENTIAPG
+218 IDNTIAPG

-238 KMKTIVDSG
+238 KMKIIIDSG
-247 EQALVDR
+247 EQSLVDE
-254 PPAALLKNLLYYIA
+254 PPSALLKNLLYYIA
-268 RADSHHPLI
+268 RANSQNPVIL
-277 QEIKETFHLDT
+277 EIKQAYNLDA
-288 VMPSEAQLS
+288 VMPSEDQLN

-312 SIKDAVSTELT
+312 SIKDAVSSELT

-331 FMRDEKANM
+331 FMRDEKADM
-340 EMLAHLESPTR
+340 EMLGHLEAPTR

-374 KVKNFVEQGVMPEEF
+374 KVKTFVEQGVLPEEF

-407 LHTFQPGVAEEEEDS
+407 LHTFQPGAAETIDENTLGDS
-422 LGLSMPEGEYQ
+422 LPEGEYQ
-433 NLIKQTVKEAKLEIA
+433 NLIKQTVRETKVEIA
-448 KAKEAII
+448 RAKETII
-455 SFTEAPDE
+455 SFTEATDD
-463 TTLLENVHQGFKRV
+463 TSVLEPVRQGFRRV
-477 QGALNM
+477 EGALQM
-483 LNMREAAELLQKT
+483 LNLREAAELMSQT
-496 GNFIQQTLI
+496 GAIIKNQLI
-505 EARSKPS
+505 EATAPPS
-512 RQQMN
+512 RQQLN

-545 IAQSSLNDLLSEG
+545 IAQASLNDLMSDGVAEVSEY
-558 QVERTE
+558 VE
-564 YTTPVEPIEVSE
+564 PVEPIQLDE

-584 DLQEDEVSDL
+584 DLEEEEVSDL

-602 IEPPQPQV
+602 IEPPQPEVEILASAEDTTASESQPEPKPV
-610 EEITAD
+610 QDEEIAAAD
-616 SEPAIGE
+616 
-623 PKAEPEPVSETPAEP
+623 
-638 VVAAPEPPV
+638 
-647 EEEEIPSSRKPMLDE
+647 KPMLED

-677 ELEVIQEHLPRWER
+677 ELENIQTYLPRWQHDQS
-691 NYEDRDALVTFRR
+691 DRDALTIFRR

-734 LIDETIHVS
+734 LIDETIKVS
-743 PDMIDVLNRVV
+743 PEMMELLNQVTEALPVLID
-754 ASLPDLINSQ
+754 SQ
-764 EQGVYPSVDVDLLQ
+764 EQGISPAVDVELLQ
-778 AQAYALADGKPM
+778 SHAHALSEGRPIEQPAEPVVSEAEQQPTESDGSI
-790 PQMEEP
+790 EVE
-796 AAEEAPVEVAE
+796 ALEEAADEIEIQAEDLPDETAEIEVAE
-807 PESSVEEAAEAV
+807 EDAPALEELEVASLDEPELEPLSEISDEEVAALGEVMLEGTSVEEAE
-819 AETAGE
+819 GE
-825 ITETSAEAE
+825 
-834 EPELL
+834 
-839 SEVQDTDSLS
+839 
-849 LEMPDEV
+849 
-856 AETQDSFELP
+856 
-866 EELEDLSLELDTEL
+866 
-880 SDEEEPQIELQ
+880 
-891 ALSEENEVEL
+891 
-901 EENLLESPEA
+901 
-911 ILDESLLG
+911 
-919 DFTDSDLIIEIDTE
+919 FTDSDLEIEIDTE

-942 EEHLQEIEAFL
+942 EDHLQEIEVFL
-953 RMAEGADPAMQLP
+953 KQARGITPPMLVP
-966 ESVVRA
+966 EEVVRA
-972 CHTLHGSAQMTG
+972 CHTLHGSAHMAG
-984 IMPIAQLSEAMED
+984 ITPIATLSEAMED
-997 YANAVH
+997 YVRAVH
-1003 DLQRPADDQVLGLIG
+1003 ENQMPAEAKVVDLVD

-1023 IRKLLDTLPD
+1023 IRQLLKLLPD
-1033 EDLSEPNV
+1033 ENLPEPNV
-1041 ETYLSGLRDALQ
+1041 EIFLQGLNEALQ
-1053 QLHHG
+1053 EIEASEKDVEEVIAEAEPLM
-1058 LGEDLHAADL
+1058 AD
-1068 QSDSDDL
+1068 
-1075 TLESEPTSFLE
+1075 ESISE
-1086 ESSELDEAPELT
+1086 EEVISLDEASALDEELQIEAIEEIGLADDESIELASDLILEELEANEIDSGLLA
-1098 AEEPSFELE
+1098 AEEGEDSGFY
-1107 EAPEPLP
+1107 
-1114 EEPSFESEEAP
+1114 ESA
-1125 EPTSE
+1125 S
-1130 EPSFELEE
+1130 
-1138 APEPYSEEPSSEE
+1138 
-1151 PLFELEEA
+1151 
-1159 EESDE
+1159 
-1164 EPPQPGV
+1164 
-1171 FHESTTYLQED
+1171 YLQSTDYFDVE
-1182 EFFEVGDD
+1182 GD

-1196 FIEEGRELLESL
+1196 FIEEGRELLEALEQGYNDWQNSL
-1208 EESYTRW
+1208 NDETVV
-1215 ENALHD
+1215 D
-1221 GAVIDEIKRT
+1221 GIKRT

-1241 AGILPI
+1241 AGINPI
-1247 GDVSHGLESLFER
+1247 GDLSHALEDLFEKL
-1260 ILRQQITADQPIQ
+1260 LRDGETANQRLQ

-1283 ATQVEDAATTGKVH
+1283 ATQVEDAASVGRVPVSTQLLSDLEYPSASV
-1297 ISETLLHDLENPSA
+1297 ETRDAEEEPEALHDEELEAELQLADEAFPDA
-1311 RQEEDEPVALEESD
+1311 ELEIEQADQEEDEHLQELELQSALEE
-1325 SDFLDFDA
+1325 
-1333 DAVAEDANL
+1333 VAE
-1342 EEIMEALEEEPV
+1342 EQEQIEPE
-1354 SETLETELE
+1354 S
-1363 QPAEAASEEAEL
+1363 SEEL
-1375 SEETASEEMQAE
+1375 DAS
-1387 EWSSEALSSSLETA
+1387 
-1401 QDEELQQ
+1401 
-1408 ELERLEEDDSEFS
+1408 
-1421 ASEAVDTASYYEEP
+1421 SYYAEP
-1435 MSFLHDGDLFE
+1435 MSFLHEGDLFE
-1446 VSEDRELVEIFVEE
+1446 VSEDRELVDIFVEE
-1460 SKELLETLEGQ
+1460 SKELLETLEDQ
-1471 FQQWSDNPS
+1471 FRKWQDEPS
-1480 DHQPVDAMQRALHTI
+1480 DHQYLDAILRALHTV

-1511 HAMESLLNAVT
+1511 HAMESLLNGVI
-1522 RGLVPAEGAVMN
+1522 RGHIPADEEVMG
-1534 LSRATLDLLA
+1534 LSRSALDLLA
-1544 TQTDDAESSG
+1544 TQTDDAETSNQI
-1554 RVHRADPLIAEI
+1554 HRADSLIADI
-1566 QSLIDAASEQS
+1566 QTLIDKGIEEEDEVEDLIDPDLKEELEELEELKQQQAEEAVETESESVPQQAVEDLDDIQIDASELDVKVEDVSEEALRQP
-1577 ASDESFVDPEVQ
+1577 DESF
-1589 QELEAL
+1589 L
-1595 ESEAAETE
+1595 
-1603 IEEVEPAAVSNQDLV
+1603 
-1618 EELDVELPDDAFAIE
+1618 
-1633 DITSESL
+1633 
-1640 DTGDDSFMLL
+1640 MMH
-1650 QDEVLLEVG
+1650 DEVLLDVG

-1666 IFIEEAKEFTEQIE
+1666 IFIEEAKEFMEQVE
-1680 TNFQNWLDNLTD
+1680 ARFLQWLDKLD
-1692 RSAIDGMQRNLHTLK
+1692 DQEAIDGMQRNLHTLK

-1714 VMPVG
+1714 IMPIG
-1719 DLSHAVESLMTSLA
+1719 DLSHAVESVMTALA

-1739 IETVTDTLRQAI
+1739 LETVTEALRHSI
-1751 DHLALQVDTL
+1751 DHLAFQVDTI

-1769 SDLQVTQLHNL
+1769 ADLQVEQLHNL

-1787 SYDGMVETIQ
+1787 AHGDMVETIQ
-1797 QVEEPQ
+1797 EVSESSMLAEEPQ
-1803 EVVEEEAPKSA
+1803 AEQPTAQ
-1814 KVLPFNEKIAKLL
+1814 VLPFNEEIAKLL
-1827 NPQQDED
+1827 NPEQDQETEKAGFKPN
-1834 KESQKASKDQVRV
+1834 KEQVRV
-1847 NAELMDRLV
+1847 NADLMDRLV

-1885 TVSRLYTQLRGLEI
+1885 TVSRLYTQLRNLEI
-1899 ETEAQILYRWERD
+1899 ETEAQILYRWER
-1912 NEQDDHEK
+1912 ETEK
-1920 AEFDPLEL
+1920 EDQGRTEFDPLEL
-1928 DRFSNM
+1928 DRFSTM

-1968 QSRISNDLQ
+1968 QSRISTDLQ

-1996 RLVRQTAGQLS
+1996 RLVRQTAGQLN

-2045 EYPQDR
+2045 EPPDQRLAD
-2051 VSTGKQ
+2051 GKQ
-2057 ETGRISL
+2057 GTGRISL

-2080 GRGLDIEAIRAR
+2080 GKGLDIEAIRKR
-2092 AIKQGMI
+2092 ALEQGMI
-2099 NANAE
+2099 NADAE

-2134 LDVVVSEVKQLGG
+2134 LDVVTSEVKQLGG

-2175 LVRVGEEIY
+2175 LIRVGEEIY

-2190 VSAVVRI
+2190 ISGVVRI
-2197 RRQDLQQCYA
+2197 RRDEILRCYEGKQDSFDY
-2207 DAQNGFEYA
+2207 G

-2229 GVGHQELQEGHRWL
+2229 GAGQHEIHEGMRWL

-2256 LQVDELLGSRQVVV
+2256 LQVDDLMGSRQVVV

-2291 GRVALILDLSA
+2291 GRVALILDLAA

-2308 THTAPIRASVEQ
+2308 THAAPVMKPDSEQ
-2320 AQKRV
+2320 KKL
-2325 EERVRVM
+2325 EERLRVM

-2347 LERHDME
+2347 LERHDMD

-2436 ELLENINEVLAESRQ
+2436 ELLENINEVLTENRQ